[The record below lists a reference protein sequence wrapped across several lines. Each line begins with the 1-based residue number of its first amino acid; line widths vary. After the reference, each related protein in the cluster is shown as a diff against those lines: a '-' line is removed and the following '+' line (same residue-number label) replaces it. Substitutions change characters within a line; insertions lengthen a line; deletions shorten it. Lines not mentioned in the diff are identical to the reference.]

1 MPSAHSTPAR
11 TARQLW
17 AAPHSPHDRIV
28 KWARLLF
35 PALIGVLAAGLIFA
49 PLTMRGEISFVLAK
63 DKVDMAKERLRV
75 TAATYR
81 GEDGKGQPFE
91 LRAGSAV
98 QTSSRDPV
106 VRMRDLS
113 ASILLN
119 DGPATLRADAGRYD
133 MDREIVNVDGP
144 IVFSSSDGYRL
155 TTRDVAVGLKSRKM
169 ASGGPVEGRM
179 PLGNFSAN
187 QLKADLATRT
197 VTLEGRARLHI
208 VQGAVR

>member
-1 MPSAHSTPAR
+1 MPEIALPAKTP
-11 TARQLW
+11 RQRW
-17 AAPHSPHDRIV
+17 AAPHSQHDRIV
-28 KWARLLF
+28 KWARIVL
-35 PALIGVLAAGLIFA
+35 PATIGVLAAGLVFA
-49 PLTMRGEISFVLAK
+49 PLAMRGEISFVLAK
-63 DKVDMAKERLRV
+63 DKVDMATERMRV
-75 TAATYR
+75 SAATYR

-106 VRMRDLS
+106 VRMKDLS
-113 ASILLN
+113 ASILLQ
-119 DGPATLRADAGRYD
+119 DGPAMLRADSGRYN
-133 MDREIVNVDGP
+133 MEREIVNVDGP
-144 IVFSSSDGYRL
+144 IVFSSADGYRL

-208 VQGAVR
+208 VQGGAR